1 MCSLVISSGDANS
14 YGRLRRRQFTSCEI
28 VLQLLASSQRLMQ
41 HSRPDSEQVKLVR
54 LIIGMSGASGVIYGI
69 RLLQVLQQESNIE
82 THLIMSD
89 SAKLNIAV
97 ETEFSSKDV
106 QMMADHVH
114 SNKDIGATI
123 ASGSFASDGM
133 IIAPCSIKTLSAVA
147 NCYADSLMVRAADV
161 MLKERRRLVLVPR
174 ETPLHTGHCELL
186 LRASQNGAILAPPMP
201 AHYIK
206 PQSVDDLVDH
216 HVGRVLDLFD
226 IDPGLVKR
234 WQGTR
239 G

>member
-1 MCSLVISSGDANS
+1 M
-14 YGRLRRRQFTSCEI
+14 E
-28 VLQLLASSQRLMQ
+28 
-41 HSRPDSEQVKLVR
+41 HSKPYSEQVNLVQ
-54 LIIGMSGASGVIYGI
+54 LIVGMSGASGVIYGI

-82 THLIMSD
+82 THLILSD

-97 ETEFSSKDV
+97 ETQFSAKAV
-106 QMMADHVH
+106 QAMADHVH

-123 ASGSFASDGM
+123 ASGSFKSDGM

-147 NCYADSLMVRAADV
+147 NCYADSLIVRAADV

-186 LRASQNGAILAPPMP
+186 LQASRSGAILAPPMP

-226 IDPGLVKR
+226 IDPGIVKR
-234 WQGTR
+234 WQGTQ
-239 G
+239 GNAGNE

>member
-1 MCSLVISSGDANS
+1 
-14 YGRLRRRQFTSCEI
+14 
-28 VLQLLASSQRLMQ
+28 MQ
-41 HSRPDSEQVKLVR
+41 HSKPELEQVKLVR
-54 LIIGMSGASGVIYGI
+54 LIIGMSGASGAIYGI
-69 RLLQVLQQESNIE
+69 RLLQVLQQESDIE

-97 ETEFSSKDV
+97 ETDFSSKDV
-106 QMMADHVH
+106 QAMADHVH

-123 ASGSFASDGM
+123 ASGSFRSDGM

-147 NCYADSLMVRAADV
+147 NCYADSLLVRAADV

-174 ETPLHTGHCELL
+174 ETPLHTGHCEIL

-234 WQGTR
+234 WQGTQ

>member
-1 MCSLVISSGDANS
+1 
-14 YGRLRRRQFTSCEI
+14 
-28 VLQLLASSQRLMQ
+28 MQ
-41 HSRPDSEQVKLVR
+41 HSRPYSEQVNLVQ
-54 LIIGMSGASGVIYGI
+54 LIVGMSGASGVIYGI

-82 THLIMSD
+82 THLILSD

-97 ETEFSSKDV
+97 ETQFSAKAV
-106 QMMADHVH
+106 QAMADHVH

-123 ASGSFASDGM
+123 ASGSFKSNGM

-147 NCYADSLMVRAADV
+147 NCYADSLIVRAADV

-186 LRASQNGAILAPPMP
+186 LQASRSGAILAPPMP

-226 IDPGLVKR
+226 IDPGIVKR
-234 WQGTR
+234 WQGTQ
-239 G
+239 GNAGNE

>member
-1 MCSLVISSGDANS
+1 
-14 YGRLRRRQFTSCEI
+14 
-28 VLQLLASSQRLMQ
+28 MQ
-41 HSRPDSEQVKLVR
+41 HSKPYSEQVNLVQ
-54 LIIGMSGASGVIYGI
+54 LIVGMSGASGVIYGI

-82 THLIMSD
+82 THLILSD

-97 ETEFSSKDV
+97 ETQFSAKTV
-106 QMMADHVH
+106 QAMADHVH

-123 ASGSFASDGM
+123 ASGSFKSDGM

-147 NCYADSLMVRAADV
+147 NCYADSLIVRAADV

-186 LRASQNGAILAPPMP
+186 LQASRSGAILAPPMP

-226 IDPGLVKR
+226 IDPGIVKR
-234 WQGTR
+234 WQGTQ
-239 G
+239 GNAGNE